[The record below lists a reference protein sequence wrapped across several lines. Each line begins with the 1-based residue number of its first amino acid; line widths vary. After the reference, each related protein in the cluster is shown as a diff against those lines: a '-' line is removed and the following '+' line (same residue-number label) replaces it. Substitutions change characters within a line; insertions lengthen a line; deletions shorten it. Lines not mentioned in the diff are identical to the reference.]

1 MTDGTAEFIDRVRS
15 VSIQVKPCFN
25 DVPLGINGSGT
36 AGQVWVRMKFRLQFI
51 VAWIAVGVAQFVHRL
66 VTGGTTIVSWNFFE
80 VVIDRQFWKA
90 DLLNPLRRSG
100 DVETR
105 ETTDDGSHLIDDGTF
120 TIDFVFVRKCSL
132 DAIHI
137 QLKTILFLHQNVDIT
152 FKSLKLFLGGF
163 KFIRL
168 RLISNR
174 KFVEC
179 FFGRYDGRLN
189 VPSGRSIL
197 TAVDHAVIE

>member
-1 MTDGTAEFIDRVRS
+1 M
-15 VSIQVKPCFN
+15 
-25 DVPLGINGSGT
+25 GI
-36 AGQVWVRMKFRLQFI
+36 AQFI
-51 VAWIAVGVAQFVHRL
+51 HPLVA
-66 VTGGTTIVSWNFFE
+66 GGTTIVSWNFFE
-80 VVIDRQFWKA
+80 IVINRQLWKA
-90 DLLNPLRRSG
+90 DLLNPLRRSSQ
-100 DVETR
+100 VKTR
-105 ETTDDGSHLIDDGTF
+105 ETTDDGCHLIDDGTF

-137 QLKTILFLHQNVDIT
+137 QLKTILFLHQDVNIA

-189 VPSGRSIL
+189 VPSRRSIL
-197 TAVDHAVIE
+197 TAVDHTVIE